1 MMALKRS
8 QVYAQRPQEI
18 EVVLIDLMMPQ
29 MDGLTAMRALKKI
42 NPYVK
47 VIATSGLA
55 TKEKIA
61 KAESIGIKAFLVK
74 PYRAEKLL
82 LILST
87 ALPI

>member
-1 MMALKRS
+1 M
-8 QVYAQRPQEI
+8 
-18 EVVLIDLMMPQ
+18 
-29 MDGLTAMRALKKI
+29 LTSKK
-42 NPYVK
+42 K

-61 KAESIGIKAFLVK
+61 QAESIGIQAFLVK
-74 PYRAEKLL
+74 PYTAEKLL